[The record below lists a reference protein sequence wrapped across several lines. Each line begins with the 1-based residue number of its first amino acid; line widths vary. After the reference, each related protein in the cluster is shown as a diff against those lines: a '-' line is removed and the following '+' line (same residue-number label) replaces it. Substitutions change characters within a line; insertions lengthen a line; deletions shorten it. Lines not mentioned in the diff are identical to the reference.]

1 MSDWFDDYCF
11 GWSNIPTCEL
21 YRWLEANN
29 VEIERAHQCKTAE
42 ELREQ
47 FRNRLGGISEKDINW
62 KELYETLNF
71 ES

>member
-11 GWSNIPTCEL
+11 GWSNIPTCEF
-21 YRWLEANN
+21 YRWLEAND
-29 VEIERAHQCKTAE
+29 VEIEKAYDCKTAD
-42 ELREQ
+42 ELRELFQ
-47 FRNRLGGISEKDINW
+47 NSLDGVSEDDINW

>member
-11 GWSNIPTCEL
+11 GWSNIPTCEF
-21 YRWLEANN
+21 YRWLEASHE
-29 VEIERAHQCKTAE
+29 EIEKAYDCQTAD
-42 ELREQ
+42 ELRER
-47 FRNRLGGISEKDINW
+47 FKDRLGALNEKDINW